1 MISSQ
6 ALAKELKLRWDKIQ
20 QNMSDIHAD
29 GLLICDN
36 VNLYYVSGRI
46 FRGYCY
52 IPVKGEPIFFV
63 RRPLG
68 LNGTQVVYIRKP
80 EEIGEY
86 LQKNGIAFPDKLLLE
101 SDSISYSDY
110 KRYETIFTPKEVLN
124 GTALL
129 RRCRSIKTPY
139 EIDLIRRSGELHAK
153 AYETIPSLYRKGMT
167 DVEFS
172 IELEHECRK
181 LGSLGIFRIFGQSM
195 EIFMGS
201 VLAGDNA
208 DIPSPYD
215 FAMGGAGLDVSLPV
229 GCNGTVLTEGMSL
242 MVDMGGNFTGY
253 MTDMTRTYA
262 IGSVQEL
269 ALKAHETSIA
279 IHQAIAAKARPGVAA
294 KDLYELAAEMANHA
308 GLSDYFMGH
317 RQKAGFIGHGVGIEI
332 NEAPVLAPRSRDI
345 LAEGMVFALEPKFV
359 IPGTGALGIENTYA
373 VTADGVEKL
382 TVCKEELIS
391 LQ

>member
-1 MISSQ
+1 MISSP

-20 QNMSDIHAD
+20 QNMSDVHAD

-52 IPVKGEPIFFV
+52 IPVKREPIFFV

-110 KRYETIFTPKEVLN
+110 KRYETIFIPKEVLN

-167 DVEFS
+167 DLEFS

-208 DIPSPYD
+208 DTPSPYD

-359 IPGTGALGIENTYA
+359 IPGTGALGIENTYV

-382 TVCKEELIS
+382 TIFEEELIS
-391 LQ
+391 L

>member
-1 MISSQ
+1 MISSP

-20 QNMSDIHAD
+20 QNMSDVHAD

-153 AYETIPSLYRKGMT
+153 TYETIPSLYRKGMT

-208 DIPSPYD
+208 DTPSPYD

>member
-86 LQKNGIAFPDKLLLE
+86 LQKNGVAFPDKLLLE

-208 DIPSPYD
+208 DTPSPYD

-269 ALKAHETSIA
+269 AMKAHETSIA
-279 IHQAIAAKARPGVAA
+279 IHQAIAAKSRPGVAA
-294 KDLYELAAEMANHA
+294 KDLYELAAEMANNA

>member
-1 MISSQ
+1 MISSP
-6 ALAKELKLRWDKIQ
+6 ALAKELKLRWNKIQ
-20 QNMSDIHAD
+20 QNMSDVHAD

-52 IPVKGEPIFFV
+52 IPVKREPIFFV

-110 KRYETIFTPKEVLN
+110 KRYETIFIPKEVLN

-167 DVEFS
+167 DLEFS

-208 DIPSPYD
+208 DTPSPYD

-269 ALKAHETSIA
+269 AMKAHETSIA

-332 NEAPVLAPRSRDI
+332 NEALVLAPRSRDI

>member
-1 MISSQ
+1 MISSP
-6 ALAKELKLRWDKIQ
+6 ALAKELKLRGDKIQ
-20 QNMSDIHAD
+20 QNMSDVHAD
-29 GLLICDN
+29 GLLISDK
-36 VNLYYVSGRI
+36 VKLLYVSGSI

-68 LNGTQVVYIRKP
+68 LHGTQVVYIRKP

-110 KRYETIFTPKEVLN
+110 KRYETIFTPKEILN

-208 DIPSPYD
+208 DTPSPYD

-359 IPGTGALGIENTYA
+359 IPRTGALGIENTYA

>member
-1 MISSQ
+1 MISSP

-20 QNMSDIHAD
+20 QNMSDVHAD

-86 LQKNGIAFPDKLLLE
+86 LQKNGITFPDKLLLE

-208 DIPSPYD
+208 DTPSPYD

-262 IGSVQEL
+262 IGSVQKL
-269 ALKAHETSIA
+269 AQKAHETSIA

>member
-208 DIPSPYD
+208 DTPSPYD

-332 NEAPVLAPRSRDI
+332 NESPVLAPRSRDI

>member
-208 DIPSPYD
+208 DTPSPYD

-359 IPGTGALGIENTYA
+359 IPGTGALGIENTYV

-382 TVCKEELIS
+382 TIFEEELIS
-391 LQ
+391 L

>member
-1 MISSQ
+1 MISSP

-20 QNMSDIHAD
+20 QNMSDVHAD

-208 DIPSPYD
+208 DTPSPYD

>member
-1 MISSQ
+1 MISSP

-20 QNMSDIHAD
+20 QNMSDVHAD

-110 KRYETIFTPKEVLN
+110 KRYETIFTPKEILN

-153 AYETIPSLYRKGMT
+153 TYETIPSLYRKGMT

>member
-1 MISSQ
+1 MISSP

-279 IHQAIAAKARPGVAA
+279 IHQAIAAKSRPGVAA

>member
-1 MISSQ
+1 MISSP

-20 QNMSDIHAD
+20 QNMSDVHAD

-208 DIPSPYD
+208 DTPSPYD

-317 RQKAGFIGHGVGIEI
+317 RQKASFIGHGVGIEI

-359 IPGTGALGIENTYA
+359 IPGTGALGIENTYV

-382 TVCKEELIS
+382 TIFEEELIS
-391 LQ
+391 L

>member
-1 MISSQ
+1 MISSP

-20 QNMSDIHAD
+20 QNMSDVHAD

-208 DIPSPYD
+208 DTPSPYD

-279 IHQAIAAKARPGVAA
+279 IHQAIAAKSRPGVAA
-294 KDLYELAAEMANHA
+294 KDLYELAAEMANDA
-308 GLSDYFMGH
+308 RLSDYFMGH

-359 IPGTGALGIENTYA
+359 IPGTGALGIENTYV

-382 TVCKEELIS
+382 TIFEEELIS
-391 LQ
+391 L

>member
-1 MISSQ
+1 MISSP

-20 QNMSDIHAD
+20 QNMSDVHAD

-124 GTALL
+124 GTAIL

-208 DIPSPYD
+208 DTPSPYD

-279 IHQAIAAKARPGVAA
+279 IHQAIAAKSRPGVAA
-294 KDLYELAAEMANHA
+294 KDLYELAAEMANDA
-308 GLSDYFMGH
+308 RLSDYFMGH

>member
-1 MISSQ
+1 MISSP
-6 ALAKELKLRWDKIQ
+6 ALAKELKLRWNKIQ
-20 QNMSDIHAD
+20 QNMSDVHAD

-52 IPVKGEPIFFV
+52 IPVKREPIFFV

-208 DIPSPYD
+208 DTPSPYD

-359 IPGTGALGIENTYA
+359 IPGTGALGIENTYV

-382 TVCKEELIS
+382 TIFEEELIS
-391 LQ
+391 L

>member
-1 MISSQ
+1 MISSP

-20 QNMSDIHAD
+20 QNMSDVHAD

-208 DIPSPYD
+208 DTPSPYD

-279 IHQAIAAKARPGVAA
+279 IHQAIAAKSRPGVAA
-294 KDLYELAAEMANHA
+294 KDLYELAAEMANDA
-308 GLSDYFMGH
+308 RLSDYFMGH

>member
-1 MISSQ
+1 MISSP

-20 QNMSDIHAD
+20 QNMSDVHAD

-110 KRYETIFTPKEVLN
+110 KRYETIFIPKEVLN

-167 DVEFS
+167 DLEFS

-208 DIPSPYD
+208 DTPSPYD